1 MTLKELAYFLIIVL
15 MLLQLG
21 KPCYS
26 IGYGARN
33 RVGSVSP
40 MGSLKVQNGVKESRS
55 NNKDEDDDIFGADKR
70 KVYTGANPLHNR

>member
-1 MTLKELAYFLIIVL
+1 

-21 KPCYS
+21 NPCYS

-40 MGSLKVQNGVKESRS
+40 MGSLKTQNGLKESRS
-55 NNKDEDDDIFGADKR
+55 NNKDGDDDIFGADKR